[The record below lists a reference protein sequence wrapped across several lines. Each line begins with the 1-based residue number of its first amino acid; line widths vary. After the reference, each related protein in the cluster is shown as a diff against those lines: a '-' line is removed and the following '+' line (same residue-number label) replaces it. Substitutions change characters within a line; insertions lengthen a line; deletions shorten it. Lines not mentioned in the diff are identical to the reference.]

1 MSGLLVRA
9 GTYATACTALSDQM
23 IGRISQFGEVI
34 SGEMHPASGCG
45 EVNLKGIWDAR
56 PFLSHVMV
64 T

>member
-1 MSGLLVRA
+1 
-9 GTYATACTALSDQM
+9 M